1 MARISTYAID
11 PVLDALDK
19 LHGTDQNGVTR
30 NFNLAGGGGPVT
42 PGGGTSNTYI
52 TDNSSTTVNNSI
64 VNYITEAD
72 PRALAYLYHNNN
84 LHGNGSNYT
93 GGTIN
98 ISDSGNSI
106 GFSAVSTL
114 KVSKFPYATHLTNP
128 SPLTSQNILAEY
140 TGMRVK
146 WSWVNDPNVYGIYEV
161 TGFVQDSSNTD
172 FYDMALTYVS
182 GNGSLTAHPLPDLY
196 ILEPFGGGTGDLHYT
211 HTQTNATSTWTVNHN
226 LGKYPA
232 VQCAIGSILF
242 TPDVEH
248 ITVNQL
254 KIYLSSDSSGE
265 AFCN

>member
-52 TDNSSTTVNNSI
+52 TNVDNTTVNNSI

-84 LHGNGSNYT
+84 LHGNGSSYT

-114 KVSKFPYATHLTNP
+114 KVSKFPYATHLNNP

-140 TGMRVK
+140 DGMRVK
-146 WSWVNDPNVYGIYEV
+146 WSWVNDPNVYGIYQV
-161 TGFVQDSSNTD
+161 TSFVQDSSNTD

-196 ILEPFGGGTGDLHYT
+196 ILEPFEKDKHYV
-211 HTQTNATSTWTVNHN
+211 HTQGNSTSTWIITHN
-226 LGKYPA
+226 LNKRPA
-232 VQCAIGSILF
+232 VSAVLSTGYEFI
-242 TPDVEH
+242 PDVEY
-248 ITVNQL
+248 VSLNQC
-254 KIYLSSDSSGE
+254 KIHLSADSSGV
-265 AFCN
+265 AYCN